1 MEGYV
6 YFITD
11 GEYIKIGYTKNH
23 PKKRLKQL
31 NTGNDKKLFLLG
43 YILGNMSKEKEL
55 HKKFGRLRV
64 RNSSEWF
71 NVNDELLDYI
81 NQNNEMI
88 EMKDMLVDR
97 NPYMNNMIMVLK
109 KI

>member
-1 MEGYV
+1 
-6 YFITD
+6 
-11 GEYIKIGYTKNH
+11 
-23 PKKRLKQL
+23 
-31 NTGNDKKLFLLG
+31 
-43 YILGNMSKEKEL
+43 MSKEKEL